1 MLKRAPSP
9 WTCSRC
15 LSLQRQ
21 RRFNS
26 TIATHDLVQPSPL
39 PPSRLQGLGTPGADH
54 DDRTL
59 RKIFD
64 SQAFW
69 KEYSKPV
76 FKPSRKSAGL
86 VNNHYLT
93 RPEGFKHFTENTLSK
108 CERIVEKVVAVNTME
123 EYKQLPRILDR
134 LSDLLCRVIDLADFV
149 RATHPDRYMQAAAS
163 QAYVTMFH
171 YMNRLNTTPQL
182 NEQLKK
188 AEGIPDVYQSWT
200 EPERL
205 VAQILIRD
213 FSKSA
218 IDLPTASRDRF
229 VQLSNEISEVGIEFT
244 ENGAPETPYL
254 SFESSKMK
262 GLEPSMARALSKWG
276 QIKIATADT
285 PAQMAL
291 RFVEDP
297 DVRREIYMA
306 SRTADKPSIRRL
318 EKLLKCRAEIAK
330 LSGFES
336 YGHMTLG
343 EDKMAK
349 SPEAVNQFLNALVK
363 GNHRKVQD
371 ELQEL
376 IELKKSDARSGNFP
390 GSINAWDKLYY
401 THQMVSSMHTK
412 LRTQDFFSAYFSLG
426 TVMQGLSRL
435 YNRLYGI
442 RLVPKEPAPGE
453 TWNNDVRRL
462 DVISDTDGQIA
473 VLYCDLFSRP
483 GKTPNPAHFTLRCS
497 RELSNAEIVEAS
509 ETTHPFASP
518 IEAATDGM
526 SYTHNATTNTYFQLP
541 TIALIC
547 DFPRPPLSATTSA
560 PTLLT
565 FNDVRTLFHEMGHG
579 LHSFLGR
586 TSFQN
591 VAGTRCAT
599 DFAELPSVLNEHF
612 ASDPAVLALF
622 ARHWETDAPLP
633 LSALEQRIAIDERT
647 QPSETE
653 SQILL
658 AMLDQAYHSPLP
670 LAPSF
675 NSTKTYHDIYN
686 AHASV
691 PEPQG
696 TAWQGF
702 FGHLYGYG
710 ATYYSYLFDR
720 AIAAKMWSE
729 VFQQTPD
736 GSVSRE
742 NGERYKEEV
751 LKWGGGRDGW
761 KCVAG
766 VLRDERLAE
775 GGEEAMKEVGRWGV
789 M

>member
-1 MLKRAPSP
+1 MAA
-9 WTCSRC
+9 
-15 LSLQRQ
+15 SLR
-21 RRFNS
+21 
-26 TIATHDLVQPSPL
+26 
-39 PPSRLQGLGTPGADH
+39 GLGTPGADN

-69 KEYSKPV
+69 KDFSKLGYM
-76 FKPSRKSAGL
+76 SSGKSAGL
-86 VNNHYLT
+86 INNHYLT
-93 RPEGFKHFTENTLSK
+93 KPEGWKRFTENTLAK
-108 CERIVEKVVAVNTME
+108 CERIVEKVIALNSLE
-123 EYKQLPRILDR
+123 EYKRLPRDLDR

-149 RATHPDRYMQAAAS
+149 RATHPDRYMQVAAS

-188 AEGIPDVYQSWT
+188 AETIPEVYESWS
-200 EPERL
+200 ESERL

-218 IDLPTASRDRF
+218 IDLPTAARDRF
-229 VQLSNEISEVGIEFT
+229 VQLSNEISEVGIDFAEK
-244 ENGAPETPYL
+244 GAPEKPYL
-254 SFESSKMK
+254 SFESSRMR
-262 GLEPSMARALSKWG
+262 GLEPSMARALTKWG

-291 RFVEDP
+291 RFVEDA

-336 YGHMTLG
+336 FGHMTLG

-349 SPEAVNQFLNALVK
+349 SPEAVNQFLKALVK
-363 GNHRKVQD
+363 GNHCKVQA
-371 ELQEL
+371 ELQDL

-390 GSINAWDKLYY
+390 GTINAWDKLYY
-401 THQMVSSMHTK
+401 THRMVSNMHTR
-412 LRTQDFFSAYFSLG
+412 LRTPDFFSAYFSLG

-435 YNRLYGI
+435 YSRLYGI
-442 RLVPKEPAPGE
+442 RLVPKEPLPGE
-453 TWNNDVRRL
+453 TWNDDVRRL
-462 DVISDTDGQIA
+462 DVISDTDGHIA
-473 VLYCDLFSRP
+473 VLYCDLFARP

-497 RELSNAEIVEAS
+497 RELSNDEIVEAGQS
-509 ETTHPFASP
+509 THPFSSP

-526 SYTHNATTNTYFQLP
+526 PYTYNVATSTYFQLP

-547 DFPRPPLSATTSA
+547 DFPRPPVSPTLPV

-586 TSFQN
+586 TALHN

-612 ASDPAVLALF
+612 ASNPSVLALF
-622 ARHWETDAPLP
+622 ARHWNTDAPLP

-647 QPSETE
+647 QPSDTE

-658 AMLDQAYHSPLP
+658 SMLDQAYHSSLP
-670 LAPSF
+670 LSSDF

-686 AHASV
+686 SHASV

-720 AIAAKMWSE
+720 AIASKIWSD

-766 VLRDERLAE
+766 VLRDSSLAD
-775 GGEEAMKEVGRWGV
+775 GGEEAMKEVGKWGV
-789 M
+789 E